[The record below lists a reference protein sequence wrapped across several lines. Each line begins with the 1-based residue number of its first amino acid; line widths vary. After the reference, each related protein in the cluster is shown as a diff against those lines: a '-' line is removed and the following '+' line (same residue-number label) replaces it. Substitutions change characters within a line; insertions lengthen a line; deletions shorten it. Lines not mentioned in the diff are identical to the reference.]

1 MAESRRKFDQD
12 FKEGAVRSPSESP
25 ARRHHDRDRGS
36 PISGGA
42 VHRAGRDLSSRRY
55 RGSVAHLAHL
65 PAPFDRNLSGGKAER
80 ATRAEP
86 VTCSHVKRANGSF
99 Q

>member
-1 MAESRRKFDQD
+1 MAESRRKFDQIS
-12 FKEGAVRSPSESP
+12 RR
-25 ARRHHDRDRGS
+25 ARFDHHRKVQPDVTTTGDRGS